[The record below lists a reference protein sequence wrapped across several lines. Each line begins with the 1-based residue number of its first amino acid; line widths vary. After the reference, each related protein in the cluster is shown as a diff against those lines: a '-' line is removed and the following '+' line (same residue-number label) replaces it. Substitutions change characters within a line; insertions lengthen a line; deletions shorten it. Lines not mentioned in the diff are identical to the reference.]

1 MTIRQHTLTQPQMS
15 HYKDSCRQRCPEKTA
30 GSGEINWL
38 TAEEGAALMGS
49 GVQWEGTEQKT
60 KFTFTDSRPVLPKH
74 TYTHTKHK
82 NHSLTHTYIHTNT
95 QYKAYV
101 RTKHTTSLHEPQTVI
116 YVYTDLKKVWLRLT
130 V

>member
-1 MTIRQHTLTQPQMS
+1 M
-15 HYKDSCRQRCPEKTA
+15 
-30 GSGEINWL
+30 NWL

-95 QYKAYV
+95 QYNAYI
-101 RTKHTTSLHEPQTVI
+101 RTKHTYTQTNKN
-116 YVYTDLKKVWLRLT
+116 LKGPAFEI
-130 V
+130 